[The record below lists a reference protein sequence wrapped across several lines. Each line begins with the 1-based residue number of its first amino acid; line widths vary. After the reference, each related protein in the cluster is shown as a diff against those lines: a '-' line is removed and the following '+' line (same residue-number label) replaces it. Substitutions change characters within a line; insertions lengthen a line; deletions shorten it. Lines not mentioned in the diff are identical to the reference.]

1 MAASLLVDLES
12 VGTAS
17 GTVRYGMQ
25 RPHIAGKMAD
35 SVDWPLYGTVMRRA
49 NPSPHRIPQRSSETS
64 KQSSASLFCQR
75 FSFFSFPK
83 PLIPWFAVGS
93 SIPLSCFP
101 SLPASLSLS
110 LHTFLS
116 FLPLLLSSPLFSSLL
131 SIIVYSP
138 SSSYLHR
145 FPPSLFLFHHP
156 LSIITSDIDP
166 LFLDRDLDV
175 RCANLFRP
183 ADKTDQILF
192 LVVASDSFGCP
203 RITMCPMM
211 LNSLSDGPAMVLSPS
226 QEHAFLQFPR
236 QHKLNGVSQSSG
248 SFFSNGCSTSFGAKP
263 TASGPMVGKPS
274 RKRSRD
280 EAAFE
285 EAMNTPSV
293 PSIPARAPPAQKEEL
308 VYGEGMVLLNPRT
321 GLALSADSQTGTWYE
336 ESLASTAAAPSVSS
350 HFQTGPSNT
359 CGRKSQRLDPSAPKL
374 DDIALSSIQ
383 RLRDN
388 GKDDAHRLLDATNR
402 SPDEPLVDDA
412 TRLLGIS
419 WQRIAFD
426 GDGDMAAAVRGW
438 KKYIDKQ
445 FSRGCPTCHSF
456 WTSKF
461 HRFLPLQR

>member
-1 MAASLLVDLES
+1 
-12 VGTAS
+12 
-17 GTVRYGMQ
+17 
-25 RPHIAGKMAD
+25 
-35 SVDWPLYGTVMRRA
+35 
-49 NPSPHRIPQRSSETS
+49 
-64 KQSSASLFCQR
+64 
-75 FSFFSFPK
+75 
-83 PLIPWFAVGS
+83 
-93 SIPLSCFP
+93 
-101 SLPASLSLS
+101 
-110 LHTFLS
+110 
-116 FLPLLLSSPLFSSLL
+116 
-131 SIIVYSP
+131 
-138 SSSYLHR
+138 
-145 FPPSLFLFHHP
+145 
-156 LSIITSDIDP
+156 
-166 LFLDRDLDV
+166 
-175 RCANLFRP
+175 
-183 ADKTDQILF
+183 
-192 LVVASDSFGCP
+192 
-203 RITMCPMM
+203 MM

-248 SFFSNGCSTSFGAKP
+248 SFFSSGCSTSFGAKP

-293 PSIPARAPPAQKEEL
+293 PSIPARAPPAQKEEP

-336 ESLASTAAAPSVSS
+336 ESLASTAAAPTVSS

-359 CGRKSQRLDPSAPKL
+359 CGRKSQRLDPSAPRL

-383 RLRDN
+383 RLQDN
-388 GKDDAHRLLDATNR
+388 GKDDAHRLLNATNR

-412 TRLLGIS
+412 THLLGIS

-445 FSRGCPTCHSF
+445 FSAYLLDSQILMKNRALNAYLVAARPVTPFGPANSTAFYLFNDDLTQAQLVGSAWETCIQNLRSNPIIF
-456 WTSKF
+456 EGTQILNAS
-461 HRFLPLQR
+461 HRSVNNGSLQPQNILGANPVDTGLPLLQALSAQPVSNGVSVGMNGSVGMGTGMDIDA